1 MDWRVFCYHSISR
14 EMKNAIAPIPRN
26 EVLHRA
32 RLRAG
37 HTQNSL
43 ALSIGVPE
51 FLITKLETKR
61 RKMDNETA
69 GKLSAVLKVPA
80 RQLCEGGALV

>member
-1 MDWRVFCYHSISR
+1 
-14 EMKNAIAPIPRN
+14 MKNASIPRN
-26 EVLHRA
+26 EVLHQA

-37 HTQNSL
+37 YTQNSL

-51 FLITKLETKR
+51 FVVTKLETKR
-61 RKMDNETA
+61 RKMDGEMA
-69 GKLSAVLKVPA
+69 GKLAPVLKVSA